1 MNDENEGKNSEEFI
15 ACKII
20 KKNLNIKKC
29 FRFART
35 ECVC

>member
-20 KKNLNIKKC
+20 KKNFKYQKM
-29 FRFART
+29 F
-35 ECVC
+35 